1 MRVSVFSGRRLPPS
15 LLPIDLR
22 TPGEASRVQHVGLK
36 RNAVGGGFLLAP
48 SALCGSPTLTWCRT
62 GSSMLPCAIARRAIA
77 SAHTSTREQWFLAP
91 LADISSKICQ
101 GLHSPKGYARFLR
114 ITMALLSQAPQSWEL
129 ASPSWRLLGHV
140 SHRVGWPTPLMSKGS

>member
-1 MRVSVFSGRRLPPS
+1 MRVLVLSGWRWPPS
-15 LLPIDLR
+15 LLPIDLG

-36 RNAVGGGFLLAP
+36 RNAVGGVFLLAP

-62 GSSMLPCAIARRAIA
+62 GLTMLPCAVAGSAIA
-77 SAHTSTREQWFLAP
+77 SAHTPTRAPWFLAP
-91 LADISSKICQ
+91 LADISSKVCQ

-129 ASPSWRLLGHV
+129 ASPAWRLLGHV
-140 SHRVGWPTPLMSKGS
+140 SHRVGGPPPLMSKGS